1 MNQLTFETILLR
13 DNRLKTDVNSARF
26 MSSEPASFFAELL
39 VRPLG
44 IFQNT
49 FTAVC
54 MLLLLLLRLL
64 LCITSE
70 QQLVRQH
77 AFACIDVSVRPQGV
91 KT

>member
-1 MNQLTFETILLR
+1 MNQLTFETIMLR

-44 IFQNT
+44 IYEDT
-49 FTAVC
+49 FKAEC
-54 MLLLLLLRLL
+54 LLLLLLLRLL
-64 LCITSE
+64 LCIMSE
-70 QQLVRQH
+70 QQLVLQH
-77 AFACIDVSVRPQGV
+77 VFACMDVSVRPNSV

>member
-1 MNQLTFETILLR
+1 MLR
-13 DNRLKTDVNSARF
+13 DTRLKTDVNSARF

-44 IFQNT
+44 LYENT
-49 FTAVC
+49 FTVVC

-64 LCITSE
+64 LCIMSE
-70 QQLVRQH
+70 QQLVLRH
-77 AFACIDVSVRPQGV
+77 AFACVDVSVRPKGV

>member
-1 MNQLTFETILLR
+1 
-13 DNRLKTDVNSARF
+13 

-39 VRPLG
+39 VRLLLK
-44 IFQNT
+44 FYENV

-64 LCITSE
+64 HCIVSE
-70 QQLVRQH
+70 QQLVLQRVL
-77 AFACIDVSVRPQGV
+77 ACIDVSVRPEGV